1 MNEKNGKA
9 ENTRTKK
16 EEEEEN
22 KTVVVKTTDRTET

>member
-9 ENTRTKK
+9 ENTTTKK

-22 KTVVVKTTDRTET
+22 KTVVVKTKARTER

>member
-22 KTVVVKTTDRTET
+22 KTVVVKTTDRTER